1 MRQIGLRILRTDV
14 LDLASVTLQVLELL
28 QVVLWDGGRKA
39 LAASEQEANC
49 ESGIVRTFNEVV
61 YF

>member
-1 MRQIGLRILRTDV
+1 MWTSPSASEVSYSVVRQIRLRILRTDV

-39 LAASEQEANC
+39 LAASEQEAN
-49 ESGIVRTFNEVV
+49 
-61 YF
+61 

>member
-1 MRQIGLRILRTDV
+1 MWTSPSASEVSYSVVRQIRLRIPRTDV

-39 LAASEQEANC
+39 LAASEQEAN
-49 ESGIVRTFNEVV
+49 
-61 YF
+61 

>member
-1 MRQIGLRILRTDV
+1 MWTSPSASEVSYSVVRQIRLRILRTDV

-39 LAASEQEANC
+39 LAASEQEAD
-49 ESGIVRTFNEVV
+49 
-61 YF
+61 